1 MENKYLP
8 LFQPLKLGNMIVKNR
23 ICMAPMG
30 EMFGMGMLGEKAIDY
45 YAERAKGGAGLI
57 MPGACITT
65 SLFNV
70 GVLNNLTDPRN
81 MRNVA
86 FLADAVHAG
95 GAKLCMEFTAGTGRN
110 APDNDGNCYSASDD
124 VDWFYVP
131 GLKCTAI
138 TVEQIQQIMKDTH
151 ECAKQAKAAGVDA
164 INIHA
169 HNGYLIDQFI
179 TSGWN
184 HRTDEYGGSVEN
196 RMRFLL
202 EYIDAIRT
210 AVGPEFPIIVRFTID
225 MCVPGLRQEG
235 ETDEML
241 KILAKA
247 PINALDVDCG
257 CYESGFQIFPP
268 YYLGDATELYVTDKV
283 RELGIDLPIFN
294 AGNHTPDTGLKALEE
309 GKLDV
314 VMLGR
319 ALIADPYLPNKLLN
333 GQPEEIRPCI
343 KCNMGCLTRT
353 LSRGM
358 CCAVNAEVGIE
369 ARAAI
374 VKPCKKQK
382 VVIVGGGI
390 AGLEAARKAVER
402 GAEAV
407 IIEKGDRLGGTA
419 RDIATP
425 DWKYRFRQLFDWYEL
440 QMKKLGVK
448 VLLNT
453 TVTAEC
459 EELKDADR
467 IFVATGSVP
476 FVPGIEGINNANV
489 HNVLDVHKNMALA
502 AGENIVV
509 CGGGLS
515 GCEIGL
521 ELAQAGKK
529 VTVVEMREK
538 LAVDAAAFNGW
549 ALQTKLAMA
558 GVNMLTNTTVK
569 KFASEGVVV
578 EKDGEEMVLPADSVV
593 HAFGIRS
600 DEALGFEL
608 MKKYPGRVQ
617 IIGDANAVNCI
628 FDAVHDGYNAAMS
641 LE

>member
-8 LFQPLKLGNMIVKNR
+8 LFQPIKIGNMVMKNR

-30 EMFGMGMLGEKAIDY
+30 ETYGMGVLCDQAIDY
-45 YAERAKGGAGLI
+45 YAERAKGGAALI

-70 GVLNNLTDPRN
+70 SVLNNLTNARS

-86 FLADAVHAG
+86 YLADAVHAG

-110 APDNDGNCYSASDD
+110 APNDDGSVYSSSGD
-124 VDWFYVP
+124 VSFFYVP
-131 GLKCTAI
+131 SMKCKEL
-138 TVEQIQQIMKDTH
+138 TVEQIKQIMKETA
-151 ECAKQAKAAGVDA
+151 ECAAKVKAAGVDA
-164 INIHA
+164 INVHA

-202 EYIDAIRT
+202 EYIDAIRG
-210 AVGPEFPIIVRFTID
+210 AVGPGFPIIVRFTID

-235 ETDEML
+235 ETEEML

-247 PINALDVDCG
+247 PIDALDVDCA
-257 CYESGFQIFPP
+257 CYESGYKIFPP

-294 AGNHTPDTGLKALEE
+294 AGNHTPDTGLKALQE

-319 ALIADPYLPNKLLN
+319 ALVADPHLPNKLLN
-333 GQPEEIRPCI
+333 GTPEEIRPCI
-343 KCNMGCLTRT
+343 KCNMGCLTR
-353 LSRGM
+353 SGIKGM
-358 CCAVNAEVGIE
+358 SCAVNAETGIE
-369 ARAAI
+369 LKAKLTA
-374 VKPCKKQK
+374 PCKKQK
-382 VVIVGGGI
+382 VVIIGGGL
-390 AGLEAARKAVER
+390 AGMEAARKAAER
-402 GAEAV
+402 GADV
-407 IIEKGDRLGGTA
+407 VLMEKDGKLGGTA
-419 RDIATP
+419 LAIATP
-425 DWKYRFRQLFDWYEL
+425 SWKYRFRQLVEWYEL
-440 QMKKLGVK
+440 QLKKLGVK
-448 VLLNT
+448 VMLNA
-453 TVTAEC
+453 TVTADC
-459 EELKDADR
+459 AELKDADR
-467 IFVATGSVP
+467 IFAATGSVP
-476 FVPGIEGINNANV
+476 FVPNIEGINNANV
-489 HNVLDVHKNMALA
+489 HNVLDVHKNIDLVK
-502 AGENIVV
+502 GDNIVV
-509 CGGGLS
+509 CGGGMS

-549 ALQTKLAMA
+549 NLMVELAMN
-558 GVNMLTNTTVK
+558 GVTQLANTTVK
-569 KFASEGVVV
+569 KFNAEGVVV
-578 EKDGEEMVLPADSVV
+578 EQDGEEKVLAADTII

-600 DEALGFEL
+600 EDTLGFEL
-608 MKKYPGRVQ
+608 MCKYPGRVQ
-617 IIGDANAVNCI
+617 LIGDANAVNCI
-628 FDAVHDGYNAAMS
+628 YDAVHDGYNAAMS

>member
-1 MENKYLP
+1 MSNKYLP
-8 LFQPLKLGNMIVKNR
+8 LFQPLKLGNMVLKNR

-30 EMFGMGMLGEKAIDY
+30 EMFGMGMLGEKAIEY

-57 MPGACITT
+57 MPGACVSTK
-65 SLFNV
+65 LFNV
-70 GVLNNLTDPRN
+70 SALNNLTNPAN

-110 APDNDGNCYSASDD
+110 MPDNDGKCYSASDD
-124 VDWFYVP
+124 VSWFYAP
-131 GLKCTAI
+131 QLKCTAI
-138 TVEQIQQIMKDTH
+138 TKEQIQQIMKDTH
-151 ECAKQAKAAGVDA
+151 ECAQKVKAAGADA

-210 AVGPEFPIIVRFTID
+210 AVGSGFPIIVRFTID
-225 MCVPGLRQEG
+225 MCVSGLRQEG
-235 ETDEML
+235 ETEEML

-247 PINALDVDCG
+247 PIDALDVDCG
-257 CYESGFQIFPP
+257 CYESGYEIFPP
-268 YYLGDATELYVTDKV
+268 YYLGDATELYVTDVVKK
-283 RELGIDLPIFN
+283 LGITLPVFN

-314 VMLGR
+314 VMMGR
-319 ALIADPYLPNKLLN
+319 ALIADPDLPNKLLN
-333 GQPEEIRPCI
+333 NTPEEIRPCI

-353 LSRGM
+353 HARGM

-369 ARAAI
+369 ARAHM
-374 VKPCKKQK
+374 VKPCNKQK
-382 VVIVGGGI
+382 VVVIGGGI
-390 AGLEAARKAVER
+390 AGLESARKSAER
-402 GAEAV
+402 GADVV
-407 IIEKGDRLGGTA
+407 IIEKGNRLGGTA

-425 DWKYRFRQLFDWYEL
+425 DWKYRFRQLFDWYDL
-440 QMKKLGVK
+440 QIKKLGIK

-453 TVTAEC
+453 SVESEH
-459 EELKDADR
+459 EELQNADR

-476 FVPGIEGINNANV
+476 FVPNIEGIESANV
-489 HNVLDVHKNMALA
+489 HNVLDVHKNMTLA
-502 AGENIVV
+502 NGEKIVV

-515 GCEIGL
+515 GCELAL
-521 ELAQAGKK
+521 ELAEDGKN
-529 VTVVEMREK
+529 VTLVEMRDK
-538 LAVDAAAFNGW
+538 IAVDAANFNGW
-549 ALQTKLAMA
+549 VLQIKLAKA
-558 GVNMLTNTTVK
+558 GVKILTDTVVK
-569 KFASEGVVV
+569 KMSIDGVTVDNAGT
-578 EKDGEEMVLPADSVV
+578 ETLLPADSIV

-600 DEALGFEL
+600 ENALGIEL